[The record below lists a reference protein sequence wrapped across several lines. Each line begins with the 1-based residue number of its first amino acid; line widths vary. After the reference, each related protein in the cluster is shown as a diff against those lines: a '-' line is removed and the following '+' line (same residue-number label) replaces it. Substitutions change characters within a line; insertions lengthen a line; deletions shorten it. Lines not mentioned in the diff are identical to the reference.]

1 MADRSSTRDGPVL
14 AVGGCEPEV
23 TRSDRHRPSL
33 LSASSELLIPR
44 EDEPIVQE
52 SRSIGFLEGKSMP
65 LMDRLETQN
74 CIGSVIILNLVCI
87 GLQTD
92 RPAPCWT
99 YVEAAFVLFYTAEM
113 IARICTH
120 GPFALLWPRDNAGK
134 LRVVGVLNMFD
145 LWLVISGLVETT
157 FVLANIIAST
167 HVLLY
172 VRLLRVLRIFRLFDV
187 LARFVGAL
195 ANMLSSLLWVFSVLL
210 LVIYVFA
217 VMLTQYTKSSGSDHQ
232 GDSYF
237 ADVPTAMFALFQV
250 TTMDSWPGVA
260 EPLTTRSQL
269 WRFFFVA
276 FIAFSAWTMISLLTA
291 IVSDNV
297 IQATQDKKEEQKR
310 EEERMRAL
318 FVAFLQ
324 NAFKHADTDGNGVL
338 DKDEFAALMDD
349 EAVTAKME
357 ELGVTLPKDE
367 SCRVFDMLD
376 VDEDGELTID
386 EFTHGFAQ
394 LQQTLTTKHVV
405 SLDYSLQR
413 VQVKVARRMQRLE
426 EKMDE
431 SSSRQERMI
440 GLLEKLG
447 EDLLR
452 VSGRVEELAG
462 NVSRIDDSVAYLQ
475 TQRGVHS
482 PFKLVSRQ
490 VSLRSKMSSERS

>member
-92 RPAPCWT
+92 RPGPYWVYA
-99 YVEAAFVLFYTAEM
+99 EASFVLFYLIEM
-113 IARICTH
+113 IARVSAH
-120 GPFALLWPRDNAGK
+120 GAVTVFWPWNAAGK
-134 LRVVGVLNMFD
+134 LNRSVFLNIFD
-145 LWLVISGLVETT
+145 LWLLISGCVDTVLTLAGCVTLV
-157 FVLANIIAST
+157 

-195 ANMLSSLLWVFSVLL
+195 ANMLSSLIWVFSVLT
-210 LVIYVFA
+210 LVAYVFA
-217 VMLTQYTKSSGSDHQ
+217 VMLAHYSKACGVDR
-232 GDSYF
+232 DYF
-237 ADVPTAMFALFQV
+237 ADVPSAMFALFQV
-250 TTMDSWPGVA
+250 TTMDSWPDIA
-260 EPLTTRSQL
+260 EPLVSRNGF
-269 WRFFFVA
+269 WRLFFVA

-291 IVSDNV
+291 IVSDSV
-297 IQATQDKKEEQKR
+297 MQATQDKKEKQKEQ
-310 EEERMRAL
+310 EEKMRIL

-324 NAFKHADTDGNGVL
+324 EAFQHADMDGNGVL